1 MNLST
6 VAIALLAWQML
17 SNTQNTKK
25 SGAPDLFDF
34 LSDDTKTMLN
44 CVEKL
49 SSNRSSNDDKIGAIL
64 QMMSNPVIM
73 EFVQNTFGKKAEGEA
88 PKEEQKEERFENKEE
103 RFENQE
109 GYKFETPSADC
120 KEFFR
125 PIENIADNEVKN
137 KLYWFYENW
146 YIT

>member
-6 VAIALLAWQML
+6 VAIALLAWQLL
-17 SNTQNTKK
+17 SNTQNTQK
-25 SGAPDLFDF
+25 SGSPDLFDF

-49 SSNRSSNDDKIGAIL
+49 SSDKCSKDERMGAIF

-73 EFVQNTFGKKAEGEA
+73 EFVQNMFGKKTEGENA
-88 PKEEQKEERFENKEE
+88 SEKSKESFENE
-103 RFENQE
+103 E
-109 GYKFETPSADC
+109 GYKFETPTTSC
-120 KEFFR
+120 REFFR
-125 PIENIADNEVKN
+125 PIENIADNEIKN

-146 YIT
+146 YVS